1 MNKSLVAVLAIV
13 VAGGFLAGK
22 SFVSAA
28 DKAEPVQP
36 SKTQAELKDE
46 AKWEAWRDD
55 FAAQL
60 DKDSKYRAAEK
71 ALLDVPLGD
80 EYDDEYAQAEAVLES
95 RYREIGRA
103 SYEEHFGAWTGDDA
117 EFDDLL
123 ATARAETTAAECA
136 KAAVVS
142 CGRGKICSW
151 VLTGDGGCSVICQ
164 DGQGGCAH
172 TTAR

>member
-1 MNKSLVAVLAIV
+1 MNKTLVAVLASV
-13 VAGGFLAGK
+13 AAGGFLAGN
-22 SFVSAA
+22 SLVFAA

-46 AKWEAWRDD
+46 AKWEAWRDG

-80 EYDDEYAQAEAVLES
+80 EYDDEYAQAETVLES

-117 EFDDLL
+117 EFDALL
-123 ATARAETTAAECA
+123 ADRAEDSPAMRCA
-136 KAAVVS
+136 KAATYS
-142 CGRGKICSW
+142 CKRGRVCS
-151 VLTGDGGCSVICQ
+151 LTSSDDGGCTVVCQ
-164 DGQGGCAH
+164 DGQGECSHATGG
-172 TTAR
+172 